1 MTIKTIAILHPG
13 EMGATV
19 GAAVSGPGRRVI
31 WCSEGRSSRTAARA
45 QAFGLEDVG
54 SLSTAVKEADLV
66 LSVCPPQFAD
76 DVADEV
82 VALGYI
88 GLYADLNAI
97 APPKAEGIARRIEA
111 AGATYIDGG
120 IVGSPMR
127 TKEGRPVRTGG
138 NTRVYLSGPAASEIR
153 PVFDSS
159 VMEPV
164 VMEGV
169 VTVASALKMAYAS
182 YSKVHAALIAAV
194 VAVATRTGVGDALK
208 EEWAKGNPGLYD
220 RALSGLRNNAPKA
233 WRFVPEME
241 EIAATYAAAGLP
253 TGFQD
258 AAAELYRRLE
268 DHKEENNPPSGE
280 ALIEELLRV
289 KV

>member
-19 GAAVSGPGRRVI
+19 GAAITGPGRRII
-31 WCSEGRSSRTAARA
+31 WCSDGRSSRTAARA
-45 QAFGLEDVG
+45 NAFALEDVG
-54 SLSTAVKEADLV
+54 GLSTAVKEADLV

-76 DVADEV
+76 DVADDV
-82 VALGYI
+82 VALGYL

-111 AGATYIDGG
+111 AGATYVDGG
-120 IVGSPMR
+120 IVGSPLR
-127 TKEGRPVRTGG
+127 TKEGRPVRTAG
-138 NTRVYLSGPAASEIR
+138 NTRVYLSGPAAAEIQ
-153 PVFDSS
+153 PVFDSGI
-159 VMEPV
+159 MEAIAMQGPL
-164 VMEGV
+164 
-169 VTVASALKMAYAS
+169 TAASALKMTYAS

-194 VAVATRTGVGDALK
+194 VAVAIRTGVGEALQQ
-208 EEWAKGNPGLYD
+208 EWAKGNPGLYE

-253 TGFQD
+253 TGFPD

-268 DHKEENNPPSGE
+268 EHKEEADPPSGE
-280 ALIEELLRV
+280 ALIEELLQV